1 MVRSLLVAA
10 KDGRLRACRGRDFAE
25 TSGLHLR
32 RLSVRPDELVPH
44 NARALAL
51 RGHAADQQVG
61 AGGRTRGGDACAGC
75 PVERIEAR
83 DLAEG
88 RRVAMLARTMQV
100 ERGAVVQGRA
110 AGEYFHRA
118 GIRELA
124 NDYSFGA

>member
-1 MVRSLLVAA
+1 M
-10 KDGRLRACRGRDFAE
+10 
-25 TSGLHLR
+25 
-32 RLSVRPDELVPH
+32 RPDELVPH

-61 AGGRTRGGDACAGC
+61 AGGRARGGDACAGC

-88 RRVAMLARTMQV
+88 GRVAMLVRTTEV
-100 ERGAVVQGRA
+100 ERRTVVQGRA

-124 NDYSFGA
+124 NDYPLGAAERSCEPARPERNAASVGVAERLERGSVGRLA